1 MSSDEFELSA
11 DMLLVRAR
19 RQRMQAGWSAIA
31 RPGENAPAAS
41 EDLLVADDDA
51 ILYPGSEENVPAEPP
66 AERKT
71 ASPGFT
77 FLRPLAGVSLAGV
90 AWSGSIDH
98 AVLQDA
104 IGCAP
109 AARDARYARLLQSI
123 PDRPLSGAQRGEPA
137 LCVTISAGDLAF
149 LERALERADRGRRE
163 RLACAALLPNA
174 LADAPSAATAA
185 AAHSLAEYRSVA
197 LVAAWRGL
205 TGLAASAESARE
217 LEASG
222 ARLLS
227 TMRAFLGE
235 T

>member
-1 MSSDEFELSA
+1 
-11 DMLLVRAR
+11 
-19 RQRMQAGWSAIA
+19 MQARLHTTA
-31 RPGENAPAAS
+31 RPGERAPAAP

-51 ILYPGSEENVPAEPP
+51 IIDPGSEDTEAAEPL
-66 AERKT
+66 AERQSL
-71 ASPGFT
+71 SPGFT
-77 FLRPLAGVSLAGV
+77 FLRPLDGVSLAGV
-90 AWSGSIDH
+90 AWSGSIEH

-109 AARDARYARLLQSI
+109 ANRDARYAMLLQSI

-137 LCVTISAGDLAF
+137 LCVTISPADLAF
-149 LERALERADRGRRE
+149 LERALERADRGQRE

-174 LADAPSAATAA
+174 LSDAPSAATAA
-185 AAHSLAEYRSVA
+185 AAHSLADYRSVA

-205 TGLAASAESARE
+205 TGLAVSAESARE
-217 LEASG
+217 LEASA